1 MDAFEALGIYGFF
14 PSTLDNAEIGGDWC
28 LMSFVMYMEWNDNL
42 GRRLQEVNMDTTE
55 LKSMDLSANS
65 TSNMTET
72 MEDYLLKMFEEA
84 MNETNQDLFNETA
97 TNSSDYATYEE
108 TMAAYF
114 EQMLNES
121 LYAN

>member
-1 MDAFEALGIYGFF
+1 MDAFKALGIYGFF
-14 PSTLDNAEIGGDWC
+14 PSTLDNAEIEHDWC
-28 LMSFVMYMEWNDNL
+28 LMSFVMNMEWNDNL